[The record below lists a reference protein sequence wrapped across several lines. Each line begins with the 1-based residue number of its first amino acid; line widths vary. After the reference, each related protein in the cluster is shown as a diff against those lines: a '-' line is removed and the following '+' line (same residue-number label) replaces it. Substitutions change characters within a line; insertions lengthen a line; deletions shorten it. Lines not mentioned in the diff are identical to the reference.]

1 MLLEIKQADRPE
13 FLAISFNF
21 NPNDRTVLNAIKHV
35 PGRFWYPEQH
45 QWLIPNNAYSAEIL
59 LNTLFATGLFD
70 YPSAPARA
78 TPHANSNAIKG
89 PSTIIGPSNTIGTIN
104 SIDTRNNI
112 DTSTIISPDEIFLD
126 DRSPLKTDTGQQ
138 EVLARLEEE
147 LIARHYSKRTIEAYR
162 HWCAIYLKINP
173 ATDKSIYPGKAINR
187 FISTLATKDKVSS
200 STQNQALAAILF
212 LHRQVYKNPPEEI
225 GEVIHAKKPLR
236 LPVVMSKIEVKTLLS
251 QLQGPAL
258 LAASLMYGTGLRL
271 NECLELRIQDIDFA
285 RNEILIR
292 NGKGG
297 KDRVT
302 MLPGSL
308 KPSLESHIAT
318 VKKTHN
324 QDINEGWGYV
334 QLPCAISKKYP
345 NANRQFAWQWL
356 FPQERRWKNTTTG
369 DEGRHHMDASV
380 LQRAV
385 HEAALRSSISKPV
398 SCHTFRHSF
407 ATHLLEC
414 GYDIRTIQELLGH
427 SDLKTTMIY
436 THVLNRGPSGVISPA
451 DILS

>member
-1 MLLEIKQADRPE
+1 MLLAIKPADRPE
-13 FLAISFNF
+13 FLAISFTF
-21 NPNDRTVLNAIKHV
+21 NPNDRTLLNAIKQI

-45 QWLIPNNAYSAEIL
+45 QWFIPNNAHSAQTL

-70 YPSAPARA
+70 YPRDPASASISS
-78 TPHANSNAIKG
+78 NSND
-89 PSTIIGPSNTIGTIN
+89 IIGSSNTIGTSN
-104 SIDTRNNI
+104 
-112 DTSTIISPDEIFLD
+112 IISPDEIFLED
-126 DRSPLKTDTGQQ
+126 KTPLQADPGQQ
-138 EVLARLEEE
+138 EVLVRLDEA
-147 LIARHYSKRTIEAYR
+147 LVARHYSKRTIEAYR
-162 HWCAIYLKINP
+162 HWCAIYLKTNP
-173 ATDKSIYPGKAINR
+173 ATEKSIYPGKAINR
-187 FISTLATKDKVSS
+187 FISTLATKAKVSS

-212 LHRQVYKNPPEEI
+212 LHRQVFKNPPEEI
-225 GEVIHAKKPLR
+225 GEVIHAKKPIH
-236 LPVVMSKIEVKTLLS
+236 LPVVMSKIEVKTLLA
-251 QLQGPAL
+251 QLQGSAL
-258 LAASLMYGTGLRL
+258 LAASLMYGTGMRL

-302 MLPGSL
+302 MLPGTL
-308 KPSLESHIAT
+308 KPMLEKHISA
-318 VKKTHN
+318 VKKVHS
-324 QDINEGWGYV
+324 QDIQEGWGYV
-334 QLPCAISKKYP
+334 QLPFAISKKYP

-356 FPQERRWKNTTTG
+356 FPQERRWKNQTTG

-385 HEAALRSSISKPV
+385 HEAALKSGISKPV